1 MCTVTVTGGAGFLGQ
16 HVIQHLQL
24 SAPWVTEIRVFDLI
38 PFSRSLDY
46 TPRLDVITYTGNLGD
61 TESLRKAFH
70 NASAVLHLAS
80 AIDARFQPDKK
91 LLQEVNVKGTAN
103 VIAACVEEG
112 VPILIYCSSIG
123 TVQGY
128 FNCQGGS
135 ETELKDVR
143 PLLFRDYG
151 GTKRVAEQQVLK
163 ADQTPLANGKK
174 LRTVSLLPP
183 TMYGEGDKLIAMMLQ
198 YAEDNNGSFIR
209 MGNGENLEAYA
220 YAGNVAWGFVCCLKT
235 MYNNPSFGNERMFI
249 MDDTPP
255 QSIQAL
261 SRPYLESR
269 GFQMTSYY
277 VPLSI
282 MFCICFLVETVCL
295 LISPFKRFSFP
306 LSLSGI
312 IFSTRKF
319 YVRYDKAKTLIGY
332 VPPFSVEG
340 ARERSLPYYNNVKLR
355 KN

>member
-1 MCTVTVTGGAGFLGQ
+1 
-16 HVIQHLQL
+16 
-24 SAPWVTEIRVFDLI
+24 
-38 PFSRSLDY
+38 
-46 TPRLDVITYTGNLGD
+46 
-61 TESLRKAFH
+61 
-70 NASAVLHLAS
+70 
-80 AIDARFQPDKK
+80 
-91 LLQEVNVKGTAN
+91 
-103 VIAACVEEG
+103 
-112 VPILIYCSSIG
+112 
-123 TVQGY
+123 
-128 FNCQGGS
+128 
-135 ETELKDVR
+135 
-143 PLLFRDYG
+143 
-151 GTKRVAEQQVLK
+151 
-163 ADQTPLANGKK
+163 
-174 LRTVSLLPP
+174 
-183 TMYGEGDKLIAMMLQ
+183 
-198 YAEDNNGSFIR
+198 

-340 ARERSLPYYNNVKLR
+340 ARERSIFIKIKEHFVDNCSKHLTSTNISFILVICYSCTCMYIFYPRLHL
-355 KN
+355 